1 MINGPFFV
9 LSTLPGCGSPWSSEQ
24 RLVQVVTPAGLTW
37 TYAYD
42 PAGRV
47 VAETDFDDRTRRCFY
62 DSAKQLVR
70 RTNAASQEVGYELDV
85 NDRLDTKTMGG
96 TRTTFSYDTASRL
109 TAATSPHCTLEFSY
123 DVAGRLPTQTVDGAT
138 LRLGY
143 EAAGRRVSRTTPT
156 GARTES
162 SWTRSGT
169 EYPSP
174 STAGTS

>member
-1 MINGPFFV
+1 
-9 LSTLPGCGSPWSSEQ
+9 
-24 RLVQVVTPAGLTW
+24 
-37 TYAYD
+37 
-42 PAGRV
+42 
-47 VAETDFDDRTRRCFY
+47 
-62 DSAKQLVR
+62 
-70 RTNAASQEVGYELDV
+70 
-85 NDRLDTKTMGG
+85 MGG
-96 TRTTFSYDTASRL
+96 TRSTFSYDTASRL
-109 TAATSPHCTLEFSY
+109 TAATSPHCALEFSY

-162 SWTRSGT
+162 GWTRSAT